1 VCREGEEF
9 DEAHSSYCTGEEGG
23 PRSESYY
30 SAKLQLVHIVQVTS
44 KVWSPLAT
52 CCCRESGNNVAANGT
67 NEPRSAGTKHIT
79 KLDQPEFGG

>member
-1 VCREGEEF
+1 MCREGEEF

-44 KVWSPLAT
+44 KVWSPLAMY
-52 CCCRESGNNVAANGT
+52 
-67 NEPRSAGTKHIT
+67 
-79 KLDQPEFGG
+79 LLL

>member
-1 VCREGEEF
+1 MCREGEEF

-44 KVWSPLAT
+44 KVWSPLAS
-52 CCCRESGNNVAANGT
+52 RERNVRTAKNVR
-67 NEPRSAGTKHIT
+67 NFFFREVKKIT
-79 KLDQPEFGG
+79 TTHN

>member
-9 DEAHSSYCTGEEGG
+9 DEAHSSYCMVLARMEGG

-44 KVWSPLAT
+44 KVWSPLALVVVE
-52 CCCRESGNNVAANGT
+52 RAATTLRQMGQT
-67 NEPRSAGTKHIT
+67 SLALQAPSTS
-79 KLDQPEFGG
+79 PS